1 MRLLTTILLV
11 AASLTL
17 TGCKTME
24 VITEAGTSV
33 AAATGVIS
41 TDEAQSINRSASAV
55 GKVFESIT
63 PEQEYYIGRTVA
75 ATILSQN
82 KPMDDAKLTEYLNTL
97 GQYLAL
103 CSDRP
108 ETFGGYHFMV
118 MDSSDINAFAAP
130 GGLIL
135 VSRGMIKC
143 CRSENALA
151 AVLAHEIAHVSLNHG
166 LQAINKSR
174 LTSAATIL
182 GTEAAKNL
190 GSKEFSD
197 LTKAFEDSISDITK
211 TMVNNGYSRHLE
223 FQADKTAISTLRR
236 AGYNPTG
243 LIAMLSEMDKNL
255 KPGGL
260 DFAKTHPAPKDRIAE
275 LTKPLANIT
284 PQPLPAAV
292 NKRFAKAT
300 WDLQ

>member
-1 MRLLTTILLV
+1 MKSALTILLTITCLIV
-11 AASLTL
+11 A
-17 TGCKTME
+17 GCKTLD
-24 VITEAGTSV
+24 VITETGTSI

-41 TDEAQSINRSASAV
+41 TNQAESINRSVSAV

-75 ATILSQN
+75 ATILY
-82 KPMDDAKLTEYLNTL
+82 KTRPLDELRLTEYVNTL

-108 ETFGGYHFMV
+108 ETFGGYHFLV
-118 MDSSDINAFAAP
+118 MDSNDINAFAAP

-135 VSRGMIKC
+135 ISRGMLRC
-143 CRSENALA
+143 CRDENALA

-166 LQAINKSR
+166 LQAIGKSR

-190 GSKEFSD
+190 GGKELAD
-197 LTKAFEDSISDITK
+197 LTKTFEDSISDITEK
-211 TMVNNGYSRHLE
+211 MVNSGYARHQE
-223 FQADKTAISTLRR
+223 FQADKTAVATLRR
-236 AGYNPTG
+236 AGYDPNG
-243 LIAMLSEMDKNL
+243 LKTMLMEMDRRL

-260 DFAKTHPAPKDRIAE
+260 DFAKTHPAPRDRIAE
-275 LTKPLANIT
+275 VTKLIADTPGQPLAS
-284 PQPLPAAV
+284 AV
-292 NKRFAKAT
+292 NKRFEKAVR
-300 WDLQ
+300 DL

>member
-1 MRLLTTILLV
+1 MKSVVTIFITITGFIL
-11 AASLTL
+11 A
-17 TGCKTME
+17 GCKTLDM
-24 VITEAGTSV
+24 ITEAGTSV
-33 AAATGVIS
+33 AVATGAMS
-41 TDEAQSINRSASAV
+41 TDQAQSINRSVGAV

-75 ATILSQN
+75 ATILSHN
-82 KPMDDAKLTEYLNTL
+82 KPLDDTRLTEYLNTL

-108 ETFGGYHFMV
+108 ETFGGYHFLI
-118 MDSSDINAFAAP
+118 MDTDDINAFAAP

-143 CRSENALA
+143 CPNEDALA
-151 AVLAHEIAHVSLNHG
+151 AVLAHEVAHVSLNHG
-166 LQAINKSR
+166 LQAISKSR

-190 GSKEFSD
+190 GGKELAD
-197 LTKAFEDSISDITK
+197 LTKTFEDSISDITEK
-211 TMVNNGYSRHLE
+211 MVNSGYARHLE
-223 FQADKTAISTLRR
+223 FQADKTAIGTLRH
-236 AGYNPTG
+236 AGYDPAGLRTM
-243 LIAMLSEMDKNL
+243 LIAMDKRL

-275 LTKPLANIT
+275 VTKLIGST
-284 PQPLPAAV
+284 PEQRLSVAV
-292 NKRFAKAT
+292 NRRFEKAIK
-300 WDLQ
+300 DL